1 MFTYGPDDAQ
11 RRIFNTMGTG
21 LVFSVKAAQEAVI
34 HLTAKPG
41 ILNAEGYVITL
52 GAHDNTRVI
61 IEDIDNPS
69 FHHSET
75 DAFAPVLK
83 VSE

>member
-1 MFTYGPDDAQ
+1 
-11 RRIFNTMGTG
+11 MGSG
-21 LVFSVKAAQEAVI
+21 LAFSVKAAQEAVI

-41 ILNAEGYVITL
+41 ILNTEGYVITL